1 MRLPYKSETA
11 GNRGFPN
18 NVENG
23 GVKYIVFD
31 MPSKEKVREYLGDY
45 HLWDFFFSAARVDG
59 ESGKITYLLS
69 YEYDNLKK
77 KEVTVDFLNL
87 YLEEAGAI
95 L

>member
-11 GNRGFPN
+11 GNKGFPN
-18 NVENG
+18 SVENG
-23 GVKYIVFD
+23 GGKYIVFD
-31 MPSKEKVREYLGDY
+31 MPSRKKVSKYIGDT
-45 HLWDFFFSAARVDG
+45 LVNEFVFSAARVDG

-87 YLEEAGAI
+87 YLEETGVI
-95 L
+95 S